1 MYKKFIDYNPY
12 HKIESP
18 IQRNTEQVGKTRNI
32 FPFRST
38 ENLKYHRFYF
48 SPNARNIVNIDF

>member
-18 IQRNTEQVGKTRNI
+18 IQRKQRTGRENTRNLFSI
-32 FPFRST
+32 RST
-38 ENLKYHRFYF
+38 ENQGKGK
-48 SPNARNIVNIDF
+48 